1 MILKKYSKTKRALK
15 QSFKKA
21 PAEKPLAQGALEY
34 LMLIAAS
41 MVVVAIVISF
51 ISSSIRPIQSSGSQQ
66 QYDLICKTLNTQ
78 SFLCGCYTCD
88 ATKTGFNEATG
99 LHNKTPSMQECK
111 LLAEYLEEPLLS
123 GCTTF
128 KN

>member
-15 QSFKKA
+15 QTFKKA

-41 MVVVAIVISF
+41 IVVVAIVISF

-99 LHNKTPSMQECK
+99 RHATPSMQECK
-111 LLAEYLEEPLLS
+111 SLADYLEEPLLS
-123 GCTTF
+123 GCITF